1 MIALTLDLSR
11 VNIRLAKRNA
21 LPAEGVKSWGIG
33 ELSARIRPSRKHR
46 RSRGTAKRSPGRMLK
61 TNHPS

>member
-21 LPAEGVKSWGIG
+21 LPGRRGEVVGNWRIVGANKPKSESAGGAEK
-33 ELSARIRPSRKHR
+33 R
-46 RSRGTAKRSPGRMLK
+46 RNEAQGGC
-61 TNHPS
+61 